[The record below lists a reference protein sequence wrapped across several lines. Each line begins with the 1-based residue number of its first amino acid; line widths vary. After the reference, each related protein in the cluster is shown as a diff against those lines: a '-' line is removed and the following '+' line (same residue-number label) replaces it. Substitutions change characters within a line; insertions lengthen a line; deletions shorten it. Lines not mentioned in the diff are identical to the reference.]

1 MALHGHRYV
10 VNSTVQSLGSSFN
23 AKAPLFEGLAAATDS
38 RAFMQQWL
46 DVALGKLPQVHVG
59 LLLAEDSSGAIA
71 PAAMWPGPVGDISD
85 LLAPAQTCVDTQR
98 QVLTPLDVADRT
110 GSRFAIANPILTD
123 GQLMAVVVVSTQKL
137 HPSDAAQVAS
147 EIRWGA
153 GWLELMFRQRA
164 MEVAASA
171 QARTLHA
178 LDLLALVAE
187 HERVDDACV
196 AIATELARRHR
207 ADRVA
212 IGLARRPR
220 ARLSALSHAAWF
232 ERRSAL
238 AVLLEHA
245 MTEAIEQ
252 RELLTWPAHNG
263 KDEVLVV
270 QAQRQLAGDG
280 AAVTVPILAGARA
293 VGAITWQLPGERITD
308 EFISEC
314 RAIAV
319 VLGPILARLDDQSRW
334 LSGSAVA
341 GVGRGWR
348 ALTDPRRPSFAVGAT
363 LILGALGWVALVD
376 TNYRVTAKAV
386 LEGQLQR
393 VVAAPFEG
401 FIAEAP
407 ARAGQTVLRGAL
419 LVRLDDRDLRLEQT
433 RLAAEITQNERK
445 RDEAVAARDKA
456 AISVAAAQVAEVEA
470 RLAQVEDRLLRTRV
484 EAPFDGVVVS
494 GDLSQSIGGPVEQ
507 GKTLFELAPMSG
519 YRVVLKVDERD
530 VRRVSPGQRG
540 ELVLPGTSGDRQA
553 FTVRNVSTAG
563 VEDGLNVFRVEAE
576 LDATDAKLRPGMEGV
591 GKLKVGEETL
601 LWIWTHRLVDWV
613 RMAIWRY
620 LP

>member
-1 MALHGHRYV
+1 V
-10 VNSTVQSLGSSFN
+10 TSTVQSLGSPVDVG
-23 AKAPLFEGLAAATDS
+23 APLFEGLNGAADS

-46 DVALGKLPQVHVG
+46 NVALGKLPQVHAG
-59 LLLAEDSSGAIA
+59 LLLAEDLSGAMA
-71 PAAMWPGPVGDISD
+71 PAAMWPGPVGDISE
-85 LLAPAQTCVDTQR
+85 LVASAQSCVDTR
-98 QVLTPLDVADRT
+98 RPVLMSLDAVERVA
-110 GSRFAIANPILTD
+110 SRFAIANPIIID

-137 HPSDAAQVAS
+137 HPSDATRVAT

-153 GWLELMFRQRA
+153 GWLESMFRQRA
-164 MEVAASA
+164 MEVAANR
-171 QARTLHA
+171 QGRTAHA

-196 AIATELARRHR
+196 AIATELAARHR

-212 IGLARRPR
+212 IGLARSPR

-238 AVLLEHA
+238 AVLLEEA

-252 RELLTWPAHNG
+252 RELLTWPTRDG
-263 KDEVLVV
+263 KDVVLVV
-270 QAQRQLAGDG
+270 HAQKQLAGNG

-293 VGAITWQLPGERITD
+293 VGAITWQLPGERVSD

-314 RAIAV
+314 RALAV

-341 GVGRGWR
+341 AVGRGWR
-348 ALTDPRRPSFAVGAT
+348 ALTDPRRPSFAAASIS
-363 LILGALGWVALVD
+363 LLGALAWVTLVD

-407 ARAGQTVLRGAL
+407 VRAGQTVLRGTL
-419 LVRLDDRDLRLEQT
+419 LARLDDRDLRLEQT
-433 RLAAEITQNERK
+433 RLSAELTQNERK
-445 RDEAVAARDKA
+445 RDEAVAAKDKA
-456 AISVAAAQVAEVEA
+456 AMSVAAAQVAEVEA

-484 EAPFDGVVVS
+484 EAPFDGVLVS

-507 GKTLFELAPMSG
+507 GKILFELAPMSG

-530 VRRVSPGQRG
+530 IRRVSPGQHG
-540 ELVLPGTSGDRQA
+540 ELVLSGTSGEQQA

-563 VEDGLNVFRVEAE
+563 VEDGRNVFRVEAE
-576 LDATDAKLRPGMEGV
+576 LDNATAKLRPGMEGV
-591 GKLKVGEETL
+591 GKLEVGQETL

-613 RMAIWRY
+613 RMAFWRY

>member
-1 MALHGHRYV
+1 MQRW
-10 VNSTVQSLGSSFN
+10 
-23 AKAPLFEGLAAATDS
+23 LAAALERS
-38 RAFMQQWL
+38 
-46 DVALGKLPQVHVG
+46 PQVQIG
-59 LLLAEDSSGAIA
+59 LILAEDPSGSMA
-71 PAAMWPGPVGDISD
+71 PAAIWPVPVGDVSV
-85 LLAPAQTCVDTQR
+85 LLAPAQGCVDSKR
-98 QVLTPLDVADRT
+98 PVLLALDPADRT
-110 GSRFAIANPILTD
+110 GSRFAIAMPILCD
-123 GQLMAVVVVSTQKL
+123 AQLVAVVVVATHKL
-137 HPSDAAQVAS
+137 NPSDADRLAS
-147 EIRWGA
+147 EIRWGT
-153 GWLELMFRQRA
+153 GWLELMFRQHQS
-164 MEVAASA
+164 ELAATAHS
-171 QARTLHA
+171 RTSQA

-196 AIATELARRHR
+196 AIATELARRHK

-212 IGLARRPR
+212 IGLARKPR

-238 AVLLEHA
+238 AVLLEDA

-252 RELLTWPAHNG
+252 RELLTWPTRDDG
-263 KDEVLVV
+263 DPVLVV
-270 QAQRQLAGDG
+270 QAQQQLAADG

-293 VGAITWQLPGERITD
+293 VGAITWQLPSTLVSD
-308 EFISEC
+308 EFIAEC
-314 RAIAV
+314 RALAV

-341 GVGRGWR
+341 AVVRGWR
-348 ALTDPRRPSFAVGAT
+348 ALTDPRRPSFAVGTT
-363 LILGALGWVALVD
+363 LFLAVFAWVALVD
-376 TNYRVTAKAV
+376 TSYRVTAKAV

-401 FIAEAP
+401 FVAEAP
-407 ARAGQTVLRGAL
+407 VRAGQTVSRGAL
-419 LVRLDDRDLRLEQT
+419 LARLDDRDLRLEQT
-433 RLAAEITQNERK
+433 RLAAELTQNERK
-445 RDEAVAARDKA
+445 RDEALAARDKA

-470 RLAQVEDRLLRTRV
+470 RLAQVEDRLLRTRI

-540 ELVLPGTSGDRQA
+540 ELVLSGTSGEKQA

-563 VEDGLNVFRVEAE
+563 VDDGRNVFRVEAE
-576 LDATDAKLRPGMEGV
+576 LDAANTKLRPGMEGV
-591 GKLKVGEETL
+591 GKLVVGEETL
-601 LWIWTHRLVDWV
+601 LWIWTHRLVNWV
-613 RMAIWRY
+613 RMALWRY